1 MNKVRK
7 PSNIVLDW
15 KILISAFVYFLTAIA
30 DVSFPEG
37 ELGIGL
43 CLRPTVRFFQYF
55 LISLIS
61 HVLSHLLTCIQE
73 YMYTNFAMQDTKIC
87 FTGGE

>member
-30 DVSFPEG
+30 NVSFPEG
-37 ELGIGL
+37 ELGEVFSIFPNFPDLARLKPFINLYSRIHVYRL
-43 CLRPTVRFFQYF
+43 CYARYKNLFYW
-55 LISLIS
+55 
-61 HVLSHLLTCIQE
+61 
-73 YMYTNFAMQDTKIC
+73 
-87 FTGGE
+87 